1 VSLEVF
7 IAYALEFQR
16 RFVPDVDARHVVRVE
31 SSEEGFGL
39 TLADGEICQA
49 EFVVAAVGITYFAH
63 MPRELAGLPP
73 ELASHSSAHHDLSKF
88 AGSHLTVIGGG
99 ASAVDLAVLTHEAGA
114 ETALIARR
122 ESIQFDSQPSFQPR
136 SLWRRV
142 RHPSSGMGPGWRS
155 WFFQNAPSL
164 FRCLPR
170 RMRLLI
176 IRRHLGPRSAWHM
189 KARLEGGPTV
199 FSSERI
205 ERATEEGGRLRLV
218 LLRESGSR
226 REILTDHIVAAT
238 GYWPDSRRLTF
249 LSEEIRSS
257 LRTHEHMPLLSTTF
271 ESSVKNLYFVG
282 LSAAGSFG
290 PLMRFMVGA
299 EYVAPRLAR
308 RLAHRGHRAGE
319 AARAMAPA

>member
-1 VSLEVF
+1 
-7 IAYALEFQR
+7 
-16 RFVPDVDARHVVRVE
+16 
-31 SSEEGFGL
+31 
-39 TLADGEICQA
+39 
-49 EFVVAAVGITYFAH
+49 
-63 MPRELAGLPP
+63 
-73 ELASHSSAHHDLSKF
+73 
-88 AGSHLTVIGGG
+88 
-99 ASAVDLAVLTHEAGA
+99 
-114 ETALIARR
+114 
-122 ESIQFDSQPSFQPR
+122 
-136 SLWRRV
+136 
-142 RHPSSGMGPGWRS
+142 
-155 WFFQNAPSL
+155 
-164 FRCLPR
+164 
-170 RMRLLI
+170 MRLLI